1 MSDTA
6 LVSGATSNIGKAVAE
21 RLADDGYRVI
31 VTSRHG
37 DEAEAVA
44 ADLAIPGTGYEIDF
58 AEPAQVEAL
67 FERVES
73 EFGALDVL
81 VNSLAMAPHQSIL
94 ECDTETWDRTM
105 ATNLRSYFLTTRE
118 AGKVMADRGTGN
130 IVNVTISRSTGSTEK
145 VAYSVSK
152 YAIKMLTMCAAVD
165 LAPHGVR
172 VNAVGSGLIGTPVGH
187 REMAGRSK
195 DSDRVPIGHVG
206 EPDDVA
212 GAVSYLVS
220 ADAEYV
226 VGATLDVD
234 GGKEV
239 T

>member
-1 MSDTA
+1 MSETA
-6 LVSGATSNIGKAVAE
+6 LVSGATSNIGKAIAE
-21 RLADDGYRVI
+21 RLAADGYHVI

-37 DEAEAVA
+37 DESEAAA
-44 ADLAIPGTGYEIDF
+44 ADLEVPGTGYEIDF

-67 FERVES
+67 FEHVES
-73 EFGALDVL
+73 EFDGLDVL
-81 VNSLAMAPHQSIL
+81 VNSLAMAPKQLIL

-118 AGKVMADRGTGN
+118 AGRSMAEDGAGN
-130 IVNVTISRSTGSTEK
+130 IVNVTISRSTGSTSK

-152 YAIKMLTMCAAVD
+152 YAVKMLTMCAAVD

-195 DSDRVPIGHVG
+195 ESDRVPIGHVG
-206 EPDDVA
+206 EPEDIA

-220 ADAEYV
+220 DDADYV

-234 GGKEV
+234 GGKEIA
-239 T
+239 

>member
-1 MSDTA
+1 MSQTA
-6 LVSGATSNIGKAVAE
+6 LVSGSTSNIGKAIAE
-21 RLADDGYRVI
+21 RLAADGYHVI

-37 DEAEAVA
+37 EEAESVA
-44 ADLAIPGTGYEIDF
+44 ADLAIPGTGYELDF
-58 AEPAQVEAL
+58 ADPAQVEAL
-67 FERVES
+67 FEHVES
-73 EFGALDVL
+73 EFDGLDVL
-81 VNSLAMAPHQSIL
+81 VNSLAIAPQQSIL
-94 ECDTETWDRTM
+94 ECDTDTWDRTM

-118 AGKVMADRGTGN
+118 AGRMMSENGEGN
-130 IVNVTISRSTGSTEK
+130 IVNVTISRDTGSTGR

-172 VNAVGSGLIGTPVGH
+172 VNAVGSGLIGTPVGQ
-187 REMAGRSK
+187 RDMDGRSW

-206 EPDDVA
+206 EPEDIA

-220 ADAEYV
+220 DDADYV
-226 VGATLDVD
+226 VGSTIDVD
-234 GGKEV
+234 GGKEI